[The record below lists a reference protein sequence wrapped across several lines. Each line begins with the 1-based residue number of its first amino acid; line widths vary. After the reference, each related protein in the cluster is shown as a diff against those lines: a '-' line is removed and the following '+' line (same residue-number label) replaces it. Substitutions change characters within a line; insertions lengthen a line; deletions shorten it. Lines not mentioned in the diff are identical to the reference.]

1 MTCSPLDRQ
10 HMARALALARRG
22 LNTTTPNPRVGCV
35 IAHGARIVGEGW
47 HRRAGEPHAEVLAL
61 RQAGEAA
68 RGATAYV
75 TLEPCAHTGRTPPCA
90 DALIGAQVARVVL
103 AQPDPNPQVAGKGAA
118 KLRAAGIAVEA
129 GLLQAEAW
137 ALNLGFFSRMVR
149 ARPWL
154 RLKVAASLD
163 GRTALANGESQWITG
178 DAARRDGHRFRARAC
193 AVLTGIGTVLAD
205 NPRLDV
211 RGIRCTRQPVRV
223 IVDSRLRTPPDAALF
238 AGAAP
243 VWIAHVAGANAE
255 AGARLQAA
263 GAQLLALPANREG
276 QVDLP
281 ALMQALAA
289 REINEVHSEAGARLH
304 GALLAAGM
312 ADEVLAYVAPVLL
325 GDAARAACV
334 LPQYATLAQVPRLHN
349 AQWRAVG
356 GDMRL
361 LAQTATGAQFARGDY
376 GQ

>member
-1 MTCSPLDRQ
+1 MV
-10 HMARALALARRG
+10 RALALARRG
-22 LNTTTPNPRVGCV
+22 LKTTTPNPRVGCV

-47 HRRAGEPHAEVLAL
+47 HHRAGEPHAEALAL

-90 DALIGAQVARVVL
+90 DALIRAQVARVVL

-289 REINEVHSEAGARLH
+289 REINEVHSEAGARLN
-304 GALLAAGM
+304 GALLAAGL

-334 LPQYATLAQVPRLHN
+334 LPQYAALAQAPRLHN
-349 AQWRAVG
+349 ALWRAVG
-356 GDMRL
+356 EDMRL